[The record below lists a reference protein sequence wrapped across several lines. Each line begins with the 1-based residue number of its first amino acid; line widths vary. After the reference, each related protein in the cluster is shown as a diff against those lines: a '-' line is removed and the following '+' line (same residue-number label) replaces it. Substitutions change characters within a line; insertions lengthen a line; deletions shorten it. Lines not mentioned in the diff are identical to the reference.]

1 MIIILL
7 YCVFVLCFTVLF
19 LTVETAKL
27 KKRVNRLDEL
37 VRRLND
43 MHYMEI
49 LTWETGKKI
58 GDLFGEEKE
67 DDQAR

>member
-7 YCVFVLCFTVLF
+7 YCVFVLCFTALF
-19 LTVETAKL
+19 LAVETSKL
-27 KKRVNRLDEL
+27 KKRIDRLDEL

-43 MHYMEI
+43 MHYTEI

-58 GDLFGEEKE
+58 GDFFGEKE
-67 DDQAR
+67 DDCD